1 MLHTRSDRAEF
12 EMQTPAALRA
22 EVARVKEEVLEYL
35 WQSKYR
41 GSKRTGKRA
50 LEDAICTLPAIL
62 DSILNSLEQRQ
73 FIKGAHGTSGI
84 KLTPDGEVE
93 VEKLQPA
100 EVVEATGEEEPPN
113 PAKSDEHDLFIS
125 HASED
130 KDAFVRPLAEAL
142 RKAGLDVWYDEFS
155 LRLGDSLR
163 ESIDS
168 GLRAARHGLV
178 VLSHHFFAKE
188 WPKRELNALF
198 ATMKAGKRRI
208 LPVWHGLSA
217 EDVQGYS
224 PLAADLVAVNSAEGL
239 GAVVKKVLDALNEQ
253 ATQATEKSKSSNA
266 PESPKEL
273 EPLREQVLLAT
284 TEHPGS
290 TAEEVAAKVKVGV
303 QLVQHHLEQLEHLKF
318 ARVAHIQGS
327 EWDGTPHRVEWSCD
341 KAGREYLVSRSL
353 LK

>member
-41 GSKRTGKRA
+41 GSKRT
-50 LEDAICTLPAIL
+50 
-62 DSILNSLEQRQ
+62 
-73 FIKGAHGTSGI
+73 
-84 KLTPDGEVE
+84 

-142 RKAGLDVWYDEFS
+142 RKAGLDAWYDEFS